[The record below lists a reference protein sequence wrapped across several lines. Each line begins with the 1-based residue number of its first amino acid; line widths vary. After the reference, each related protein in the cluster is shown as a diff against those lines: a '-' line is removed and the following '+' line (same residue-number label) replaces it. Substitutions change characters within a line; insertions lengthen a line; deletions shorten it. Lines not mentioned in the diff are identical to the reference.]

1 MNHPLKTYFSIPVV
15 LATSALVL
23 GASCERIPTKSD
35 YVSAQVTK
43 ECRGKTGQALQLCRL
58 VVIKKFKDVPFEDMK
73 RRYPVPELKQRG
85 ACSMER

>member
-1 MNHPLKTYFSIPVV
+1 MSDPLKVYFSIPV
-15 LATSALVL
+15 LVAASTLIL
-23 GASCERIPTKSD
+23 GASCERTPTKSD

-43 ECRGKTGQALQLCRL
+43 QCRGKTGQALQLCRL